1 LRISPHNSKKYYFY
15 GIKENLMKT
24 KKIQRK
30 ISRINKE
37 IGDTPVC
44 HDGRYQ
50 QLIREKELLELSFYK
65 ETK

>member
-1 LRISPHNSKKYYFY
+1 MNKKV
-15 GIKENLMKT
+15 
-24 KKIQRK
+24 IQRK

-50 QLIREKELLELSFYK
+50 QLVKEKERLEIPFHK

>member
-1 LRISPHNSKKYYFY
+1 
-15 GIKENLMKT
+15 MKT

-37 IGDTPVC
+37 IGNTPVC

-50 QLIREKELLELSFYK
+50 QLIMEKERLEMSFYK
-65 ETK
+65 EAK